1 MSSLN
6 RVMII
11 GNLGKDPEIRHTQD
25 GRAIANLSIATS
37 ESWTDKQSGEKREKV
52 EWHKVVCFN
61 ENLSTIIEKYLK
73 KGSKVYIEGKLQ
85 TRKWTDKDK
94 VDRYSTEIVMQGF
107 DGKLV
112 MLSSKENGASRS
124 DDRGDSN
131 YGQGDTAKPSHAQ
144 GANSSMKRGD
154 MDDEIPFAPE
164 WRI

>member
-6 RVMII
+6 KVMII

-37 ESWTDKQSGEKREKV
+37 ENWTDKASGEKREKV
-52 EWHKVVCFN
+52 EWHRVVCFN

-94 VDRYSTEIVMQGF
+94 VERYSTEIIMQGF

-124 DDRGDSN
+124 SDEGSS
-131 YGQGDTAKPSHAQ
+131 YGQGDAAKPSHAQ
-144 GANSSMKRGD
+144 GASTGMKRGD
-154 MDDEIPFAPE
+154 MDDEIPF
-164 WRI
+164 